1 MNKQYNYNEQLEQF
15 FLYVENIN
23 IDNYG
28 AEYILKNVRDLPI
41 QDILLLIRDSK
52 YPHPLITPGNIPQ
65 FSQFYDYE
73 NVLRIVMDSG
83 EKDISFEMLGYYL
96 EGKRSIRAMVK
107 YGENHYKLASQ
118 MGLVT
123 SGKHR
128 ENTFLGSCYH
138 HIKDEEIRHMIGCKL
153 CLRIPVI
160 WKIMFLACIGPVD
173 ISAFLGQ
180 YLSPST
186 AMRRKSNIRKILK
199 LLQGYDTEERQYIY
213 KNIR

>member
-1 MNKQYNYNEQLEQF
+1 MDKKYDYSVQLEKF
-15 FLYVENIN
+15 FLYAENID

-28 AEYILKNVRDLPI
+28 AKYILKNVYDLPI

-52 YPHPLITPGNIPQ
+52 YPHPLITPGDIPQ

-73 NVLRIVMDSG
+73 KVLRIVMDSG

-96 EGKRSIRAMVK
+96 EGKRSVRAMVK
-107 YGENHYKLASQ
+107 YGENHYKLATQ

-128 ENTFLGSCYH
+128 ENTLLGSCYRQ
-138 HIKDEEIRHMIGCKL
+138 IKDEETRYLIGCKL

-173 ISAFLGQ
+173 IGSFLEQ

-186 AMRRKSNIRKILK
+186 AMRRKSSIRKILK
-199 LLQGYDTEERQYIY
+199 LLQSYDTRERQCIY